1 MIASRTKTAISV
13 GFVAIVALAAFAGW
27 QAGWDLAGF
36 EAYVQQ
42 HSAAGA
48 IAFVAVFAGST
59 VLPISA
65 LPLLPLAA
73 RAYGVWMTVLLT
85 TAGWWIGCLAAF
97 AIARRGRSWLER
109 LTSLQALERFE
120 RRMPA
125 KVGFGG
131 MLMLRIIFPGDIAGF
146 ALGLLK
152 HVRFSTYAAASL
164 LGTLPSALLCSFA
177 GAEFGQGH
185 IISTVLLVLA
195 LVAGTLL
202 LKRLWRPET
211 QEERTVS
218 TSR

>member
-13 GFVAIVALAAFAGW
+13 GFVAVVALTAFAGW
-27 QAGWDLAGF
+27 QAGWDLAEF

-177 GAEFGQGH
+177 GAELGQGH

-195 LVAGTLL
+195 LVVGTLL
-202 LKRLWRPET
+202 LKRMWRPET
-211 QEERTVS
+211 QEERTVR

>member
-1 MIASRTKTAISV
+1 MIVNRKKTAISV
-13 GFVAIVALAAFAGW
+13 CFIAVVSLIAFAGW
-27 QAGWDLAGF
+27 QAGWDLTEF
-36 EAYVQQ
+36 EAYVQR
-42 HSAAGA
+42 HSVAGA
-48 IAFVAVFAGST
+48 VAFIAVFAGST

-97 AIARRGRSWLER
+97 AIARSGRSWLER
-109 LTSLQALERFE
+109 LTSLQAIERFE
-120 RRMPA
+120 QRMPA
-125 KVGFGG
+125 EVGFGG

-164 LGTLPSALLCSFA
+164 LGTIPSAVVCSFA
-177 GAEFGQGH
+177 GAELGQGH
-185 IISTVLLVLA
+185 IVSTVLLVLA

-202 LKRLWRPET
+202 LKKMWRPERHDA
-211 QEERTVS
+211 RTVS